1 MCVSHVKKKMETAI
15 LQLGLPTAQGG
26 EGVQLTITLYLC
38 SQFQFQF
45 DALLIWDA

>member
-1 MCVSHVKKKMETAI
+1 MEMETAI
-15 LQLGLPTAQGG
+15 LQLGLPISRGG
-26 EGVQLTITLYLC
+26 EGVQLTTTLNLY